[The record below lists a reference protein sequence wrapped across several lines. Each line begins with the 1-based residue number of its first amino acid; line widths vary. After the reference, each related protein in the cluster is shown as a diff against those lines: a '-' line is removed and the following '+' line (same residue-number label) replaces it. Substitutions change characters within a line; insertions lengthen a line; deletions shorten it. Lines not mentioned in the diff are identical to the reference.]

1 MRQTT
6 IFAEHDGF
14 EDTEAIG
21 SEDEADPTVEISL
34 RDLQEAALDEVISPM
49 QATQLWLR
57 YSAGAIPIHRVK
69 LGPELQDW
77 HAQVTTKRYG
87 GPGFAFVNVLYYFG
101 GLMAIGAMS
110 LFMTLGFEAMG
121 TWGLLAISVAYL
133 VGSLKVANYFKTR
146 MLPIPAGLMGTL
158 AVVLVPLIVWCV
170 QQLLGLWPPGDSNSF
185 RAYHT
190 YINWRWIF
198 LEFAT
203 LAAAAVMLWRYRLPF
218 MVMPVAMTVWYMS
231 MDVASALMQNE
242 GVDWQ
247 FSRDV
252 SLVFGLGTVAL
263 AMWVDVRTRQSKDA
277 QWRQDFAFWLYILG
291 ALMFWGSLSLQ
302 DSGSEI
308 GKFFYALVNIAMVF
322 GGAAIGRRVFTVLG
336 AVGVAGY
343 LGYLSHR
350 VFSNSMLFPFALT
363 LLGLGVV
370 ALGVWW
376 QRNELRINARLAQ
389 YVPVGLRPRG

>member
-1 MRQTT
+1 MLDIILQRPATLTLMRQTT
-6 IFAEHDGF
+6 IFPQDDDF
-14 EDTEAIG
+14 EDTHQTDFENTG
-21 SEDEADPTVEISL
+21 PPTVEISL
-34 RDLQEAALDEVISPM
+34 RDLQEAALDDVISAM

-57 YSAGAIPIHRVK
+57 FSAGSVPIRRTK
-69 LGPELQDW
+69 IGPEPAPW
-77 HAQVTTKRYG
+77 HAQVTMSSR
-87 GPGFAFVNVLYYFG
+87 GPGFAFVNVPYYFG
-101 GLMAIGAMS
+101 
-110 LFMTLGFEAMG
+110 
-121 TWGLLAISVAYL
+121 
-133 VGSLKVANYFKTR
+133 
-146 MLPIPAGLMGTL
+146 GLMGTL
-158 AVVLVPLIVWCV
+158 AVVLVPLIFWYG
-170 QQLLGLWPPGDSNSF
+170 QHLLGLWPPGDSNSF
-185 RAYHT
+185 RAYDT

-218 MVMPVAMTVWYMS
+218 MVVPVAITVWYMS

-242 GVDWQ
+242 GFDWE

-263 AMWVDVRTRQSKDA
+263 AMGVDVRTRVSKDA
-277 QWRQDFAFWLYILG
+277 RWRQDFAFWLYLLG
-291 ALMFWGSLSLQ
+291 AIMFWGSLSLQ

-308 GKFFYALVNIAMVF
+308 RKFLYALVNIAMVF
-322 GGAAIGRRVFTVLG
+322 GGAAIGRRVLTVLG

-350 VFSNSMLFPFALT
+350 VFNNSMLFPFALT

-376 QRNELRINARLAQ
+376 QRHEARINARLAQ
-389 YVPVGLRPRG
+389 YVPVDLRPRA